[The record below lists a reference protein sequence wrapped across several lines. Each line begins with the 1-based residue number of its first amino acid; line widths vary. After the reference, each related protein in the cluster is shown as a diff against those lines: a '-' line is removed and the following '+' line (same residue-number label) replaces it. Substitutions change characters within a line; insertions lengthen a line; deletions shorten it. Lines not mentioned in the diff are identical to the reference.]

1 MGIAAIAVAG
11 TGAGVAMLSILLA
24 RRRVKRADERVDSA
38 VAELTERMETMLGH
52 LDEAL
57 EQAQGEARLSRAY
70 VDLAGSIEVDEVF
83 GRTLEAG
90 ASLPGVDAVLLTVP
104 AGDGPPLVRALGMS
118 ADETERRPI
127 SGPPD
132 GRAARA
138 VRVSYHYGEDEL
150 RAGSEFI
157 YGGIAVPVP
166 LAHETVGSLA
176 IFTRSPAHQF
186 AEREV
191 RELEDLA
198 ARAGPAVANAVRF
211 REARQQA
218 DLDFLTRLYNR
229 RVFHETLAR
238 EAARAR
244 RYERRLSLIVFDV
257 DDFKAVNE
265 RLGHLAADNVLA
277 EVAERVRAT
286 VRRSD
291 VACRV
296 GGDEFAVVMP
306 ESTLRDGVRLAERL
320 QAAIASPAVLQAG
333 HVGMSAGV
341 AELVPGDDARS
352 LFERADHA
360 LHEAKGEGKGRVVLA
375 GSARAG

>member
-104 AGDGPPLVRALGMS
+104 AGDWPPLVRALGMS

-265 RLGHLAADNVLA
+265 RLGHLAADHVLA

-286 VRRSD
+286 VRLSD

-352 LFERADHA
+352 LFERADLA